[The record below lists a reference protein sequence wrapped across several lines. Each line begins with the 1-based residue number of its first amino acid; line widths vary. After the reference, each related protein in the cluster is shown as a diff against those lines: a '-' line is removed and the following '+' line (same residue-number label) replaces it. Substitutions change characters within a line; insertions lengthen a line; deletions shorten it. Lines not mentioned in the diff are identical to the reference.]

1 MCHRQNH
8 NDVKSIEQNKHEGLG
23 AKYLNSSHLYIA
35 SPINFV
41 LTMTVDAG
49 TAEALVHLGETCGV
63 MVTFGTHAG
72 EAVGA
77 VDTGAAVVARV
88 DGTFVDVDVTHRA
101 YNRWKENK
109 LVFH

>member
-1 MCHRQNH
+1 
-8 NDVKSIEQNKHEGLG
+8 
-23 AKYLNSSHLYIA
+23 
-35 SPINFV
+35 
-41 LTMTVDAG
+41 MTVDAG

-88 DGTFVDVDVTHRA
+88 DGTFVDVDVTHRPC
-101 YNRWKENK
+101 NRRKEKK
-109 LVFH
+109 LVFHICVYNIYISNFSLCDRESRPCIHFWKQKQKNQKKSPLC